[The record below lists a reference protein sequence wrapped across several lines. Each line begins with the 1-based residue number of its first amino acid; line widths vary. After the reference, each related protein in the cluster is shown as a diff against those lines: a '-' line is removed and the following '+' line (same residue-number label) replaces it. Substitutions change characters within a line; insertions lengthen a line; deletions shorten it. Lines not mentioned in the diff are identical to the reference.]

1 VDREAAAAARRQ
13 VASVWIVWA
22 LLTLAVVVASGR
34 LRLVTLHPHMRS
46 VYAEG
51 HGPFWLLRGWDY
63 RWYSAIANNGYS
75 DPPSYAFFPLWPGLL
90 WIFGHLGAQWP
101 LAAVATTLASALA
114 FLGVSLSSAS
124 GSPKRAAIALASMPA
139 SFALLLPYAD
149 CLALALGSLSVVA
162 AKRRSWLSA
171 ATLGFLTALARPNGF
186 LLSLILAGVASGARD
201 KRRALAILA
210 PIAGFIAVNCAFWI
224 LSGTPTAFTRAERHW
239 GRGSPTHLFRS
250 LDVPWNIV
258 QATIAIG
265 AAALLWLLWRS
276 RARYGRPAFLFAFTV
291 LGLTIVSGTFA
302 AFARQML
309 FAFPL
314 AWIAADLPRPHR
326 RIATAAGVAANIAG
340 ILVLPR
346 YFP

>member
-1 VDREAAAAARRQ
+1 VARRD
-13 VASVWIVWA
+13 VAFVWVVWA
-22 LLTLAVVVASGR
+22 LLTLAVMVASGR
-34 LRLVTLHPHMRS
+34 LRLLTLHPHMRS
-46 VYAEG
+46 VYAED
-51 HGPFWLLRGWDY
+51 HGPLWLLRGWDF
-63 RWYSAIANNGYS
+63 RWYSAIANNGYG
-75 DPPSYAFFPLWPGLL
+75 DPSSYAFFPLWPGLL

-101 LAAVATTLASALA
+101 LAMVATTVASALA
-114 FLGVSLSSAS
+114 FLGVSSS
-124 GSPKRAAIALASMPA
+124 SPATSPRTSAIALASMPA

-162 AKRRSWLSA
+162 AKRRWWSGA
-171 ATLGFLTALARPNGF
+171 AALGFLTALARPNGF
-186 LLSLILAGVASGARD
+186 LLSLILAGVVSGGARD
-201 KRRALAILA
+201 RRRGIAILA
-210 PIAGFIAVNCAFWI
+210 PVAGFIAVNCAFWI
-224 LSGTPTAFTRAERHW
+224 LSGTPAAFTRAERHW

-265 AAALLWLLWRS
+265 AAALLWLLWKQR
-276 RARYGRPAFLFAFTV
+276 RRYGMSAFLFALAV

-309 FAFPL
+309 FAIPL
-314 AWIAADLPRPHR
+314 VWIAGDLPRAHK
-326 RIATAAGVAANIAG
+326 RIATAAGVAANVAG